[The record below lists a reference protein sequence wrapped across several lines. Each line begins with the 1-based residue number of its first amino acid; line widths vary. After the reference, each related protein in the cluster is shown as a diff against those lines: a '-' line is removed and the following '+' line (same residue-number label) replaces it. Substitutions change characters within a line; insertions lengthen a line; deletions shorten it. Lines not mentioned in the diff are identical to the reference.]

1 MSFLCVSFRDNTDC
15 TAVASAGFLKLLS
28 VDTAFLCGIYNYR
41 GVVGVN
47 GWFPII
53 LTTCSESL
61 LVAFQFTR
69 ATATAMFDAKS
80 AGHSWLRVV
89 PQSGNFVQSFR
100 VKWPLW
106 SFFVIRSFIRVLLT
120 RARGFGFSFFPR
132 FCPFRIRNIQR
143 RLWWRHLRL
152 AFLFSFIDSNKTY

>member
-1 MSFLCVSFRDNTDC
+1 MW
-15 TAVASAGFLKLLS
+15 
-28 VDTAFLCGIYNYR
+28 YR

-152 AFLFSFIDSNKTY
+152 AFLFSFIDSSKTYNTVTFFTMSYFTVYYIIKNSHAYQTLHTC